1 MTKSIGGEHP
11 PRWDSSTKLPVLPSP
26 LRLRRTGAR
35 AASCLH
41 QLGRSLQDS
50 RIFTE
55 IGEQAGYMSAGLQED
70 VKPELGPLNARAWI
84 TQAILL
90 SQRIFHHTRGRMIW
104 TCETSSQG
112 GDGEDLPMETSTP
125 RARELHERLRSMG
138 WPSSHLEVPTL
149 WMRVVDDY
157 CSRKLT
163 YESVKLIALGDLANG
178 LQKRNPTNHCN
189 GGVG

>member
-1 MTKSIGGEHP
+1 
-11 PRWDSSTKLPVLPSP
+11 
-26 LRLRRTGAR
+26 
-35 AASCLH
+35 
-41 QLGRSLQDS
+41 
-50 RIFTE
+50 
-55 IGEQAGYMSAGLQED
+55 
-70 VKPELGPLNARAWI
+70 
-84 TQAILL
+84 
-90 SQRIFHHTRGRMIW
+90 
-104 TCETSSQG
+104 
-112 GDGEDLPMETSTP
+112 METSTP